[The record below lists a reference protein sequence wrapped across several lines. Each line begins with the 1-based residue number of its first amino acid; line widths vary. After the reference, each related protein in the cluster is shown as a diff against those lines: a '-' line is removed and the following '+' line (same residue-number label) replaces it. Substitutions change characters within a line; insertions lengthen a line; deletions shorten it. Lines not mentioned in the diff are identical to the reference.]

1 MYLTLIKTM
10 LLAGVWCFISTSALA
25 QQQVIK
31 AGVAPDLNDGMYT
44 TLINYVGEQL
54 NIEVDIVEVPLQRRL
69 LMLEEG
75 ELDLAVGLFMTA
87 QRSVQFTYIEPEYTT
102 KTEAERLYLLESNFD
117 LFKAGTSIRGHSIAI
132 LRNSNLYK
140 SFSSIE
146 EKQLFETSS
155 LLQSIDLLL
164 KKRVDYFIY
173 TKDATDKKLLSLGI
187 KHRVVESELQPS
199 RPSSKKVYLAISRHS
214 FLANKTA
221 ELSKITTALKQG
233 EYDRLYKQL
242 YQVKAA
248 R

>member
-1 MYLTLIKTM
+1 M
-10 LLAGVWCFISTSALA
+10 LLASVFCFISSSALA
-25 QQQVIK
+25 QKLVIK

-69 LMLEEG
+69 IMLAEG

-87 QRSVQFTYIEPEYTT
+87 QRSAQFTYIEPEYTMR
-102 KTEAERLYLLESNFD
+102 TEAERLYLLASNFN
-117 LFKAGTSIRGHSIAI
+117 LFKAGKSIRGHSIAI
-132 LRNSNLYK
+132 LRDANLYK
-140 SFSSIE
+140 SFPDIE
-146 EKQLFETSS
+146 EKQLLETNS

-164 KKRVDYFIY
+164 KKRVDYFVY
-173 TKDATDKKLLSLGI
+173 TKDATDKKLASLGI
-187 KHRVVESELQPS
+187 KHRVVESELRPS
-199 RPSSKKVYLAISRHS
+199 KISSKKVYLAISRHS
-214 FLANKTA
+214 FLADKTA